1 MKVTRN
7 QNGAIQID
15 GKSIDMYLLAYW
27 LYSYNSSTGSRLR
40 PSRITEEHLRMFI
53 KEVPNAIKEER

>member
-27 LYSYNSSTGSRLR
+27 VNAYNNRTGTRLR
-40 PSRITEEHLRMFI
+40 PSIVTEEHLRMFF
-53 KEVPNAIKEER
+53 KEVPNAIKERQ